1 MKFLKGAV
9 KAGLWGCLVSLV
21 LGLLWAC
28 LASIGGEWIIL
39 GFARG
44 GMLFA
49 FVFGVWLVPISV
61 LLRLVYVIVRH
72 AVRLER
78 GGDAVPRS

>member
-1 MKFLKGAV
+1 MEFLKGAV
-9 KAGLWGCLVSLV
+9 KAGSWGCLVSLV

-28 LASIGGEWIIL
+28 LAAIGGEWNLL
-39 GFARG
+39 GFVRG

-61 LLRLVYVIVRH
+61 LLGLVYVIIRH

-78 GGDAVPRS
+78 GGDAAPRS